1 MSGCTT
7 NKFVINKSLKNEY
20 TLVIK
25 QQGSMLPMEITA
37 NDSFI
42 MRLYELGT
50 DTLIATITE
59 TPDANGSISA
69 PAGLTGKI
77 TITLNEALTITLK
90 SEKGSKADRYYVKPM
105 YRASIDCVTT
115 NNGNFTAKIPL
126 IYVE

>member
-20 TLVIK
+20 VLVIK
-25 QQGSMLPMEITA
+25 QQGSLQPMEIIED
-37 NDSFI
+37 DSFT

-77 TITLNEALTITLK
+77 TITLNEALTSTLK

-105 YRASIDCVTT
+105 YRASIDCDTD
-115 NNGNFTAKIPL
+115 NNGSFIAKIPL